1 LSELNKQ
8 KARMFV
14 EAVLN
19 EGRVEL
25 IDELVAVDYVGD
37 IRCPEQTVIGRAEL
51 RRLVMDHRRT
61 YPDLYVKIED
71 EIAERDLVVLRWRA
85 TATTPETGA
94 TGDRL
99 CCWTGISV
107 IRLLAG
113 RQVDTYT
120 AVAPGVTA
128 VLP

>member
-1 LSELNKQ
+1 
-8 KARMFV
+8 MFV

-19 EGRVEL
+19 EGHIEL

-37 IRCPEQTVIGRAEL
+37 ILCPEQTVIGRAEL
-51 RRLVMDHRRT
+51 RRLVMGQRRV

-94 TGDRL
+94 SGGCL
-99 CCWTGISV
+99 CWTGISV

-120 AVAPGVTA
+120 AVAPGVTG
-128 VLP
+128 LPR

>member
-19 EGRVEL
+19 EGRIEL

-71 EIAERDLVVLRWRA
+71 EIAENDLVVLRWRA

-94 TGDRL
+94 TGGRS

-120 AVAPGVTA
+120 AVAPGVTG
-128 VLP
+128 VPP